1 MTSLNF
7 SQKFAAL
14 DHLESVRIYITHGL
28 AGRENQMPRP
38 RISAG
43 AAVFRMAI
51 MDVSVFKHDD
61 IAAIVSPALLSR
73 QFLHFPSRALT
84 HSNANI
90 SAIPRPFQVSQPKH
104 PSTPRMLLSNHHTQ
118 KTVLTRK

>member
-1 MTSLNF
+1 MLLLCLLKYFQKRQDLKRRCGDTLHLRRLRFSVYLWRLALELGDAGQADGLRGDITSLNF

-28 AGRENQMPRP
+28 SGRENQMPRP

-51 MDVSVFKHDD
+51 MDVSVFNHDD
-61 IAAIVSPALLSR
+61 IAAIVSQAL
-73 QFLHFPSRALT
+73 
-84 HSNANI
+84 
-90 SAIPRPFQVSQPKH
+90 
-104 PSTPRMLLSNHHTQ
+104 
-118 KTVLTRK
+118 

>member
-51 MDVSVFKHDD
+51 MDVSVFNHDD
-61 IAAIVSPALLSR
+61 IAAIVRSEEHTSELQSLMRTSYAVFCVKKKTPNN
-73 QFLHFPSRALT
+73 
-84 HSNANI
+84 HSVI
-90 SAIPRPFQVSQPKH
+90 V
-104 PSTPRMLLSNHHTQ
+104 
-118 KTVLTRK
+118 

>member
-1 MTSLNF
+1 MELGDAGQADGLRGDMTSLNF

-51 MDVSVFKHDD
+51 MDVSVFNHDD
-61 IAAIVSPALLSR
+61 IAAIVSQALVAR
-73 QFLHFPSRALT
+73 QFLHFPSRAVT
-84 HSNANI
+84 HSNAKI
-90 SAIPRPFQVSQPKH
+90 SAIARSLPVPEPK
-104 PSTPRMLLSNHHTQ
+104 NA
-118 KTVLTRK
+118 

>member
-51 MDVSVFKHDD
+51 MAVSVFKHDD
-61 IAAIVSPALLSR
+61 IAALVSQALVAR
-73 QFLHFPSRALT
+73 QFLHFPHRART
-84 HSNANI
+84 HSNANRK
-90 SAIPRPFQVSQPKH
+90 SLGWGQSGFVSLKFGG
-104 PSTPRMLLSNHHTQ
+104 R
-118 KTVLTRK
+118 RKNKKKK

>member
-43 AAVFRMAI
+43 GAVFRMAI
-51 MDVSVFKHDD
+51 MDVSVVHHDD
-61 IAAIVSPALLSR
+61 IAALVLTALVSRP
-73 QFLHFPSRALT
+73 FLHFPRRPLPT
-84 HSNANI
+84 SNPNI
-90 SAIPRPFQVSQPKH
+90 YTITPK
-104 PSTPRMLLSNHHTQ
+104 TKKR
-118 KTVLTRK
+118 R

>member
-1 MTSLNF
+1 MRISDWSSDVCSSDLADGLRGDMTSLNF

-51 MDVSVFKHDD
+51 MDVSVFNR
-61 IAAIVSPALLSR
+61 SEE
-73 QFLHFPSRALT
+73 
-84 HSNANI
+84 
-90 SAIPRPFQVSQPKH
+90 
-104 PSTPRMLLSNHHTQ
+104 HTYELQ
-118 KTVLTRK
+118 SLIRNPYAVLCLKKQQ

>member
-51 MDVSVFKHDD
+51 LDVSVFNHDA
-61 IAAIVSPALLSR
+61 IAAIVSQALVAR
-73 QFLHFPSRALT
+73 QFLPFPSRAAT
-84 HSNANI
+84 PSNPKL
-90 SAIPRPFQVSQPKH
+90 SSIPRSFPVPD
-104 PSTPRMLLSNHHTQ
+104 PNNA
-118 KTVLTRK
+118 

>member
-51 MDVSVFKHDD
+51 MDVSVFNHDA
-61 IAAIVSPALLSR
+61 IAALVSHALLSR
-73 QFLHFPSRALT
+73 QFLHFPSRAVT
-84 HSNANI
+84 HSTAQI
-90 SAIPRPFQVSQPKH
+90 SAIARSFPVPAPKNAS
-104 PSTPRMLLSNHHTQ
+104 PQ
-118 KTVLTRK
+118 IV

>member
-43 AAVFRMAI
+43 AAVFRLAI
-51 MDVSVFKHDD
+51 FDGSVFNHED
-61 IAAIVSPALLSR
+61 IDALVFQALVSR
-73 QFLHFPSRALT
+73 QFLPFSRRAVT
-84 HSNANI
+84 HSHANI
-90 SAIPRPFQVSQPKH
+90 YTIP
-104 PSTPRMLLSNHHTQ
+104 PSLSVT
-118 KTVLTRK
+118 

>member
-1 MTSLNF
+1 MRISDWSSDVCSSDLADGLRGDMTSLNF

-43 AAVFRMAI
+43 AAVFRLAL
-51 MDVSVFKHDD
+51 MDVSGFNPDD
-61 IAAIVSPALLSR
+61 IAAIVS
-73 QFLHFPSRALT
+73 QEIGRA
-84 HSNANI
+84 SC
-90 SAIPRPFQVSQPKH
+90 RVGGGEYG
-104 PSTPRMLLSNHHTQ
+104 
-118 KTVLTRK
+118 